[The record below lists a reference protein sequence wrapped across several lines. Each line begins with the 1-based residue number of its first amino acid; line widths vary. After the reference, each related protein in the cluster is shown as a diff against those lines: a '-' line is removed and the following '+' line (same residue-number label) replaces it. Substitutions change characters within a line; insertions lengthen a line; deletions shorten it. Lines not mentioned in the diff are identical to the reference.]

1 MSISQEIPRPFAIS
15 VESRKIEG
23 LMFKLDQVRF
33 PNELE
38 PVSWCYGPPLLEVK
52 RIVEYWKNGYDWK
65 EQERKINATLKQYT
79 VDIPVDGFDK
89 LNIHFVHGPSNVE
102 TAIPLLFI
110 HGWPGSFLEVSK
122 VLPLLT
128 APVSDGSPRFH
139 VVALSL
145 PGFGFSEGPKK
156 KGFSI
161 RQYAEVGHK
170 LMQTLGYKEY
180 GGDLGSLI
188 SRTMAQMYG
197 PQYCKASHT
206 NMCFGEAPKLFKNP
220 ILYFQHL
227 LTPYTAFEKAGFSRV
242 AWFRTQ
248 GSGYFYQHSTQPQ
261 TLGYGLTDSPVG
273 LLAWIYEKLIK
284 WSDNYPWTDDE
295 ILTWVSIYWFS
306 REGPTSPLR
315 MYYEIAQTD
324 SWSPSNLKVSSSVL
338 FGASLFPN
346 ELLLFPG
353 TWLRT
358 LANVVFIKEHDS
370 GGHFAAHENPEEIVE
385 DLREM
390 FGRGGPAFQV
400 VKESRA
406 ITPS

>member
-1 MSISQEIPRPFAIS
+1 MPFSREMPKPFTITVDSREIER
-15 VESRKIEG
+15 
-23 LMFKLDQVRF
+23 LMLKLNHVRF
-33 PNELE
+33 PDELE
-38 PVSWCYGPPLLEVK
+38 PVSWCYGTPLTEMKRLVK
-52 RIVEYWKNGYDWK
+52 YWKDGYDWK
-65 EQERKINATLKQYT
+65 EQERKINATLEQYT
-79 VDIPVDGFDK
+79 VDIPVDGFDT
-89 LNIHFVHGPSNVE
+89 LNIHFVHRPCTLG

-110 HGWPGSFLEVSK
+110 HGWPGSFLEVHK
-122 VLPLLT
+122 VLPILT
-128 APVSDGSPRFH
+128 APASDESPRFH

-156 KGFSI
+156 KSFAV

-180 GGDLGSLI
+180 VTQGGDLGSLI

-197 PQYCKASHT
+197 PQHCKASHT
-206 NMCFGEAPKLFKNP
+206 NMCFGEAPKFLEHP
-220 ILYFQHL
+220 ILYLQHL
-227 LTPYTAFEKAGFSRV
+227 LTPYTAFEKAGFSRL
-242 AWFRTQ
+242 AWFRSQ
-248 GSGYFYQHSTQPQ
+248 ENGYFYQHSTQPQ

-315 MYYEIAQTD
+315 MYYEIAQAD
-324 SWSPSNLKVSSSVL
+324 SWHPPNLKVSPSIL
-338 FGASLFPN
+338 FGASLFPK
-346 ELLLFPG
+346 ELLLFPR

-358 LANVVFIKEHDS
+358 LANVAFVREHGS
-370 GGHFAAHENPEEIVE
+370 GGHFAAYENPEVLVE

-390 FGRGGPAFQV
+390 FGSGGPAFQV
-400 VKESRA
+400 VKGS
-406 ITPS
+406 